1 MISMKRTLV
10 AGVLATLGL
19 GNLAPGNLGLSPP
32 CFADPPSCNSPA
44 AYRLFNTST
53 MGPGTAGCGRYEPI
67 PCPNQGWFLNNP
79 RGTGMDDPWRP
90 PKIWPQTRYPVVP
103 AYTRPSYGY
112 YETSWRV
119 MPLCNPA
126 PAQAGPIFPAGYEM
140 SPQPGMQPAG
150 PLAPPQSGQ
159 AGQPLNLPSRGR
171 VKIRRCRDRR
181 SFHRLCSPIK
191 VPQQR
196 LRPEQT
202 DSSCR
207 GMPFQAD
214 RRRLCRMPRC
224 SRKNRRRRRTNCSRR
239 FPRRRRRPRR
249 PVCEIRLRVPCRT
262 NRRDVQ
268 RCWNWSPKSH
278 PRFASSHSDGDRL
291 GIGRRESAI
300 LVIINR
306 AGGAGFRPR
315 CF

>member
-1 MISMKRTLV
+1 MISMRRTLL
-10 AGVLATLGL
+10 AGVLAALGSGSL
-19 GNLAPGNLGLSPP
+19 GSGNLVLSAR

-140 SPQPGMQPAG
+140 GTPPGMQPAG

-159 AGQPLNLPSRGR
+159 SGQPAQSGQPGAGQNPPLPRPPVVPPAVQPNQGPPAATPPGANGQFLP
-171 VKIRRCRDRR
+171 RDAVPGGPPTTVPNAPLQPQK
-181 SFHRLCSPIK
+181 STPPTNELQPPIPK
-191 VPQQR
+191 ATPPATTPGLRNPTQGAVPN
-196 LRPEQT
+196 E
-202 DSSCR
+202 S
-207 GMPFQAD
+207 
-214 RRRLCRMPRC
+214 
-224 SRKNRRRRRTNCSRR
+224 
-239 FPRRRRRPRR
+239 PRRAAMLELEPEES
-249 PVCEIRLRVPCRT
+249 PEIR
-262 NRRDVQ
+262 VQ
-268 RCWNWSPKSH
+268 P
-278 PRFASSHSDGDRL
+278 F
-291 GIGRRESAI
+291 
-300 LVIINR
+300 
-306 AGGAGFRPR
+306 
-315 CF
+315 